1 MDCIARNQLFLM
13 PDIDLNLLT
22 ALDALLT
29 ECSVTRAARRMGLSP
44 SAMSRTL
51 ARLRAATGDPL
62 LVQAGRQMV
71 PTPYA
76 AELAGRVSLVA
87 RSACALLQPANP
99 QLNLASTER
108 SFIIRANDSFIDLTA
123 AALVKELQQQAPL
136 IRLVFVNKRDKEAD
150 LLRRGE
156 IDLEIG
162 VLGTDAPELKIRTL
176 FNDRFVGI
184 CRQNHPLL
192 QAPGVTAE
200 RYASYPHVVIS
211 RHNKIWGPVD
221 DALERLGLRRRVIMA
236 LPAFANAIPVVQ
248 DSDILGLVP
257 LSCSACFASGA
268 RQNDLAYFELP
279 VETPA
284 IKIALIWHPRMQTD
298 PLHRWLRET
307 IMTVCRREQAARG

>member
-1 MDCIARNQLFLM
+1 M

-29 ECSVTRAARRMGLSP
+29 ECSVTRAARRMGLST

-51 ARLRAATGDPL
+51 ARLRAVTGDPL

-76 AELAGRVSLVA
+76 TELAGRVSHVA
-87 RSACALLQPANP
+87 RSAYALLQPANP
-99 QLNLASTER
+99 QLDLASTER

-123 AALVKELQQQAPL
+123 AALVTELQQQAPL
-136 IRLVFVNKRDKEAD
+136 IQLVFVNKRDKEAD

-156 IDLEIG
+156 IDLEIC

-176 FNDRFVGI
+176 FSDRFVGI
-184 CRQNHPLL
+184 CRRNHPLL

-200 RYASYPHVVIS
+200 RYVSYPHVVIS

-221 DALERLGLRRRVIMA
+221 DALERLGLRRRVIVA
-236 LPAFANAIPVVQ
+236 LPAFANAIPLVRG
-248 DSDILGLVP
+248 SDILGLVP
-257 LSCSACFASGA
+257 FSCLGSFASGA
-268 RQNDLAYFELP
+268 RHNDLAHFELP

-284 IKIALIWHPRMQTD
+284 INISLIWHPRMQAD

-307 IMTVCRREQAARG
+307 IVAVCRREQAARG